1 MAQTSQTDMSTADP
15 RHRSFHLTRDTP
27 EVATLAQD
35 GESVRIARGWV
46 RLRNS
51 GGDPFAIRISSI
63 TEIVGPYD
71 NGGQWSVQLIA
82 GKIKH
87 LPIGFDEAEL
97 AEQFVEDLLH
107 DD

>member
-1 MAQTSQTDMSTADP
+1 MSTADP

-27 EVATLAQD
+27 EVATVAQD

-51 GGDPFAIRISSI
+51 AGNPFAIRISSI

-71 NGGQWSVQLIA
+71 NGGQWAVQLVA
-82 GKIKH
+82 GKVKH
-87 LPIGFDEAEL
+87 LPIGFEAIEF
-97 AEQFVEDLLH
+97 ADQFVDDLLH